1 MSIPSGSNLWNVYG
15 WDAPE
20 EIGGTEHLIGKL
32 VSTSETVKSKYGDEH
47 LYIRHQKAEEDIA
60 LKPEWKDHYVKYSG
74 LLNHNDGECDYEIDE
89 NREMQSNCPFA
100 FLLQF

>member
-32 VSTSETVKSKYGDEH
+32 VSTSETVKSKYGDER
-47 LYIRHQKAEEDIA
+47 LFIRHQKAEEDIA